1 MVAKAL
7 YRLAFFLVFV
17 MTSFLPASAELGDDG
32 LHKQDWFY
40 LSFLELNEDLK
51 TAGVE
56 GKHLMVI
63 FEQAGCPYCKE
74 LHEVNFKDQEIVDL
88 IKKKFVVVQLDLW
101 GSREATDL
109 LGNVMEERDL
119 ARQWLV
125 NYTPTTVFLS
135 SDKHSGS
142 NEVFRTPG
150 YLKKFHY
157 ASALEFVSSKAYQKL
172 DFQRYL
178 QGKIQRLR
186 EQGKEIK
193 IW

>member
-1 MVAKAL
+1 MLVRAL

-40 LSFLELNEDLK
+40 MSFLELNEDLK

-74 LHEVNFKDQEIVDL
+74 LHEINFKDQEIVDL

-186 EQGKEIK
+186 EQGQEIK

>member
-1 MVAKAL
+1 MLARAL

-186 EQGKEIK
+186 EQGQEIK

>member
-1 MVAKAL
+1 MLVRAL

>member
-1 MVAKAL
+1 MLVRAL

-186 EQGKEIK
+186 EQGQEIK

>member
-88 IKKKFVVVQLDLW
+88 IKKEFVVVQLDLW